1 MRARGAALPLLLRG
15 AAAVAASG
23 CAAAVTLLFRFDPA
37 RFGFYPRCPLYVLT
51 GYYCAGCGALRA
63 AHQLLHGHL
72 LRALDYNAFFV
83 LLVPVLAY
91 AGLSWV
97 AERTRGRPLPAPRLS
112 GGAVWAILAVIMAF
126 TVLRNLP
133 YPPFAVLAP

>member
-1 MRARGAALPLLLRG
+1 MTSRGVRLHPLLGVGVAAAACAG
-15 AAAVAASG
+15 AAA
-23 CAAAVTLLFRFDPA
+23 TLLFRFDPA

-63 AHQLLHGHL
+63 THQLLHGHL

-83 LLVPVLAY
+83 LILPLLAY
-91 AGLSWV
+91 AGLSR
-97 AERTRGRPLPAPRLS
+97 ALELAGRRPLPAPRVPGS
-112 GGAVWAILAVIMAF
+112 AVWALLVVIMLF
-126 TVLRNLP
+126 SVLRNLP